1 MSKVFRTVLAIASLI
16 IALEQHPLRT
26 SPEVEKSREIAT
38 ALLDTYPGLSISLGI
53 GDELYWKEGFG
64 YADVDKRVEVNPDH
78 QFRFYSLSKAITGL
92 ALMKL
97 IEAGRL
103 DIERPIMAYLPD
115 LPSHYH
121 GVKVKYVI
129 NHTAGIRH
137 YKNGEWDKISKNHCK
152 GPKEAISTFI
162 HDDLISPPGEQ
173 YTYSSFGYVLLSH
186 LIEELSGQP
195 YTEFVQQKIFD
206 PLDLST
212 IHLDKSTSIVN
223 EVKYYSKW
231 KSKKAKAK
239 EAQTANN
246 SCKFGGGGYLGTTE
260 DMVKLFL
267 AATNGDLFPEELTN
281 LYFKEIPH
289 KNGTSTGYA
298 FGIGDSYTQ
307 DGLRFH
313 FHSGSARGA
322 SAALLIFPK
331 QEGIDQPVVIVATG
345 NLNDDKMN
353 QSIARIASL
362 FK

>member
-1 MSKVFRTVLAIASLI
+1 MAKLFKTVLAVISLI
-16 IALEQHPLRT
+16 IAIEQHPLRP

-53 GDELYWKEGFG
+53 GDELYWQEGFG
-64 YADVDKRVEVNPDH
+64 YADVDKKVKVNPNH
-78 QFRFYSLSKAITGL
+78 QFRYYSLSKAITGL

-121 GVKVKYVI
+121 DVKVKYVI

-137 YKNGEWDKISKNHCK
+137 YKNGEWNKISKNHCK
-152 GPKEAISTFI
+152 GPKEALSTFI
-162 HDDLISPPGEQ
+162 NDNLISPPGEQ
-173 YTYSSFGYVLLSH
+173 YTYSSFGYVLLSY
-186 LIEELSGQP
+186 LIEELSGQS
-195 YTEFVQQKIFD
+195 YTEFVQQKIFA
-206 PLDLST
+206 PLDISS
-212 IHLDKSTSIVN
+212 IHLDQSAAIAHEVN
-223 EVKYYSKW
+223 YYAKW
-231 KSKKAKAK
+231 KPKKAKAK

-246 SCKFGGGGYLGTTE
+246 SCKFGGGGYVGTTE
-260 DMVKLFL
+260 DMLKLFL
-267 AATNGDLFPEELTN
+267 AATNGDLFPTELTDQ
-281 LYFKEIPH
+281 YFKEIPH
-289 KNGTSTGYA
+289 KNGESTGYA

-307 DGLRFH
+307 EGLRYH

-331 QEGIDQPVVIVATG
+331 QEGIDRPVVVVATG
-345 NLNDDKMN
+345 NLNDDRMN
-353 QSIARIASL
+353 QSVARIASL